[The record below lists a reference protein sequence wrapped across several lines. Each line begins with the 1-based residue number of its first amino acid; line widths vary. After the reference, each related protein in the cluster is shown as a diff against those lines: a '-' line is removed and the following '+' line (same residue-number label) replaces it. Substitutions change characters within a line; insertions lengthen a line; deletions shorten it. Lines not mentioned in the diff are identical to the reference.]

1 MPIPLDLLISESSN
15 MYELTCASIRRAKQL
30 ADIQRVYD
38 QSTTEDAEGEK
49 VVSEAIREI
58 LTRDVQY
65 QIEE

>member
-1 MPIPLDLLISESSN
+1 MPIPLDLLVNESEN
-15 MYELTCASIRRAKQL
+15 MYEVTCAAIHRARQL
-30 ADIQRVYD
+30 ADIARVY
-38 QSTTEDAEGEK
+38 EEGGEIEEGEK

>member
-1 MPIPLDLLISESSN
+1 MAIPLNLLIDESSN
-15 MYELTCASIRRAKQL
+15 MYEVTCAAIRRARQL
-30 ADIQRVYD
+30 ADIQRVYEEGGEV
-38 QSTTEDAEGEK
+38 QEGEK

>member
-1 MPIPLDLLISESSN
+1 MPIPLDLLINESDN
-15 MYELTCASIRRAKQL
+15 MYEVTCAAIRRARQL
-30 ADIQRVYD
+30 ADIARVYEE
-38 QSTTEDAEGEK
+38 SGETEEGEK

>member
-1 MPIPLDLLISESSN
+1 MPIPLDLLISESAN
-15 MYELTCASIRRAKQL
+15 MYEITCASIRRARQL

-38 QSTTEDAEGEK
+38 DGQETEEGEK

>member
-1 MPIPLDLLISESSN
+1 MPIPLDLLISESDN
-15 MYELTCASIRRAKQL
+15 MYEVTCAAIRRAKQL
-30 ADIQRVYD
+30 ADIQRVYEEGGE
-38 QSTTEDAEGEK
+38 SEEGEK